1 MDFAHTKGTASIF
14 SLIQIDQAVSVH
26 TREINQQVIERLQ

>member
-1 MDFAHTKGTASIF
+1 MEFVHTKGTASIF

-26 TREINQQVIERLQ
+26 TREINQQVIERVQ